1 MTSFRVLFL
10 VLIASWCV
18 HLNASAQQTT
28 RPQRE
33 RRASSPIAPTIP
45 RGDTTLAKQ
54 DTLALLDSAKNV
66 PKSEIETEILYYA
79 EDSIITDF
87 TENKVYLYK
96 KAWFEYGKM
105 RLDADRIV
113 IDWKNS
119 ELYAYGIAD
128 SLGVMSGNP
137 FFKDGNSVYEIRKE
151 MRYNFKTQK
160 AIIKD
165 VVTEQ
170 QDGVLRGETIKKTE
184 DGSVFLEHG
193 YYTTCKLTKPHWHIS
208 SSKIKSISGKQV
220 VSGPFNLYFNG
231 IPTPLGLPFGLIPD
245 TPEEKASGIIFPSY
259 GREQVR
265 GLSLRDLGYYF
276 AFNDYIHLRV
286 TGDVYSKGGWGIK
299 SQSMYTKKY
308 RYSGG
313 FNMDFQKFISP
324 ETELIPLNYNT
335 FRVQWNHSPI
345 TRGTGRFSASVNA
358 GSTSYFNNVVN
369 PNNFANNVTGD
380 LSSNISYS
388 KTFAGTPFSMSA
400 NLRHS
405 QSVQTGE
412 VRLDLPTIGINM
424 NRQSPFQNVKFE
436 PLKTLNIAWNFNL
449 QNSITN
455 RINTFGQASPVDGPQ
470 TIPFNL
476 DNLGLLLRNGNNGA
490 RNTIPLS
497 SNFSLFKYFTGT
509 ASANYT
515 ELWYM
520 QRFNYSYNSTTERV
534 EQVKEDGFN
543 RVGFYN
549 TSFAMNTNF
558 YGFYNFKP
566 SGKLQ
571 TIRHHIAPTVSFNF
585 NPDFS
590 DPIYGYY
597 QEVQSDKSGR
607 IARYS
612 RHQGLIFGEAPLGES
627 RALSLGLRNVLEAK
641 IKTQTDS
648 TEGEF
653 KKIPLLEAFNINTAY
668 NFAAD
673 SFQLSPIQLSA
684 RTTLFEQKLSI
695 NVNSTI
701 DPYAT
706 LSSLGSDGKLR
717 YNSSQEFAWKKGQG
731 IGTIRNASLNLNA
744 SLNPQK
750 GQNPGQVRDELTQDF
765 IQKGGA
771 MNAFVENEINRIVAD
786 PSQYIDW
793 EIPWNLSLGYNLAY
807 AKQVSN
813 TTNITQAINVSGDLS
828 ISEKWKVNF
837 NTGYNFDS
845 KEITQTM
852 IGIARD
858 LHCWQMNVNW
868 VPFGRFTS
876 YNIDIRVKSSI
887 LQDLKVSRRRTFFD
901 F

>member
-1 MTSFRVLFL
+1 MASFRVLFL
-10 VLIASWCV
+10 TLVSMWCV
-18 HLNASAQQTT
+18 HHFAAAQQTT

-33 RRASSPIAPTIP
+33 KRGLPAKAASLA
-45 RGDTTLAKQ
+45 TLADTLGARQ
-54 DTLALLDSAKNV
+54 DTLLLDSAKNV

-119 ELYAYGIAD
+119 ELYAYGITD
-128 SLGVMSGNP
+128 SIGVVSGNP

-170 QDGVLRGETIKKTE
+170 QDGVLRGTTIKKTA
-184 DGSVFLEHG
+184 DGSIYLDDG

-265 GLSLRDLGYYF
+265 GLSLRELGYYF

-286 TGDVYSKGGWGIK
+286 TADVFSKGGWGIK
-299 SQSMYTKKY
+299 SQSTYTKKY

-313 FNMDFQKFISP
+313 FNLDFQKFVSP
-324 ETELIPLNYNT
+324 ETELTPLNYNT

-380 LSSNISYS
+380 LNSNISYS

-455 RINTFGQASPVDGPQ
+455 RINTFGQANQVDGPQ
-470 TIPFNL
+470 TIPFNSE
-476 DNLGLLLRNGNNGA
+476 NLGLLLRNGNNGA
-490 RNTIPLS
+490 RNNIPLS

-520 QRFNYSYNSTTERV
+520 QRFNYSYNSTTDRV

-571 TIRHHIAPTVSFNF
+571 TIRHHIAPTVGFNF

-590 DPIYGYY
+590 DPAYGYY
-597 QEVQSDKSGR
+597 QEVQADKSGR
-607 IARYS
+607 IARFS
-612 RHQGLIFGEAPLGES
+612 RHQGLIFGDAPLGES

-653 KKIPLLEAFNINTAY
+653 KKIPLLESFNINTAY

-684 RTTLFEQKLSI
+684 RTSLFEQKLSI

-706 LSSLGSDGKLR
+706 LTTLGSDGTVR
-717 YNSSQEFAWKKGQG
+717 YSNSQEFAWKKGQG

-750 GQNPGQVRDELTQDF
+750 GQNPGEVRDELTQDF
-765 IQKGGA
+765 IQKGGV
-771 MNAFVENEINRIVAD
+771 MNEFVENEINRIVAD

-807 AKQVSN
+807 ARQMNN
-813 TTNITQAINVSGDLS
+813 TTNITQALNVSGDLS

-876 YNIDIRVKSSI
+876 YNIDIRVKSTI

>member
-1 MTSFRVLFL
+1 MTSCRVLFL

-18 HLNASAQQTT
+18 NLSASAQQTT

-33 RRASSPIAPTIP
+33 RRATSPIAASAP

-66 PKSEIETEILYYA
+66 PKSDIETEILYFA

-128 SLGVMSGNP
+128 SVGVVSGNP

-170 QDGVLRGETIKKTE
+170 QDGVLRGATIKKTE

-265 GLSLRDLGYYF
+265 GLSLRELGYYF
-276 AFNDYIHLRV
+276 AFNDYMHLRV

-358 GSTSYFNNVVN
+358 GSTSYFNNVIN

-424 NRQSPFQNVKFE
+424 NRQNPFENVKFE

-455 RINTFGQASPVDGPQ
+455 RINTFGQATPVDGPQ

-476 DNLGLLLRNGNNGA
+476 DNFGLLLKNGNNGA
-490 RNTIPLS
+490 RNTIPIS

-520 QRFNYSYNSTTERV
+520 QRFNYGYNSTTEKV
-534 EQVKEDGFN
+534 EQLKEDGFN

-571 TIRHHIAPTVSFNF
+571 TIRHHMAPTVGFNF

-590 DPIYGYY
+590 DPAYGYY
-597 QEVQSDKSGR
+597 QEVQTDKSGR
-607 IARYS
+607 IARFS
-612 RHQGLIFGEAPLGES
+612 RHQGLIFGDAPLGES

-653 KKIPLLEAFNINTAY
+653 KKIPLLESFNFNTAY

-673 SFQLSPIQLSA
+673 SFQLSPIQISA
-684 RTTLFEQKLSI
+684 RTSLFEQKLSV

-706 LSSLGSDGKLR
+706 LSTLGSDGTIR
-717 YNSSQEFAWKKGQG
+717 YSSSKEFAWKKGQG

-750 GQNPGQVRDELTQDF
+750 GKNPGEVRDELTQDF
-765 IQKGGA
+765 IQRGGA

-793 EIPWNLSLGYNLAY
+793 EIPWNLTLGYNLAY

-813 TTNITQAINVSGDLS
+813 TTNITQAMNISGDLS